1 MKGHGSKSS
10 RQRDEAIVALLTHR
24 NVEEA
29 ARAVGIG
36 ANTLLRWMKQP
47 EFDAAYRE
55 AKRFAFSQSIA
66 RLQGGLSAAVSTL
79 LKVMLD
85 PSTPAA
91 TKVRAASIV
100 LEHAEK
106 TIDIEDIQARLTVLE
121 GTDAATRGQKP

>member
-121 GTDAATRGQKP
+121 GTDAATTGQKR

>member
-24 NVEEA
+24 NIEEA

-55 AKRFAFSQSIA
+55 AKRLAFSQSIA

-121 GTDAATRGQKP
+121 GTDAATRGQKR